1 MCFSDRWQEQRWTTL
16 ITSHINHQPL
26 PPQPI
31 QLNTRGSHV
40 VFFRRLPNAL
50 FFPPARSTITGLAA
64 NEEVACVEELG
75 DCESGRRLNDVA
87 VIVLIIFL

>member
-16 ITSHINHQPL
+16 ITSHINHH
-26 PPQPI
+26 PPPS
-31 QLNTRGSHV
+31 LFNTRGSHV
-40 VFFRRLPNAL
+40 VFFRRLPNV

>member
-1 MCFSDRWQEQRWTTL
+1 MDHANNIPYKS
-16 ITSHINHQPL
+16 PA
-26 PPQPI
+26 PPSLFNI
-31 QLNTRGSHV
+31 RGSHV